1 MSRYKVIFTKPKDV
15 IPFNNQ
21 KMINSFIHKTIGHN
35 GYHDTFSEY
44 NISGLQGG
52 KYDAERGG
60 LVYEEPYI
68 IISSPNEEFNM
79 MIIEKL
85 LQRKQMLFGMTVA
98 DIRFVELGLNAHYDY
113 ISTLSPIIV
122 FDKKS
127 RRKITFKDEGWID
140 MLRQNCI
147 DKLRHMGIEDKT
159 FSIEAHYENKW
170 KTKMVYVGDVYNVC
184 SMVKLKVSGSI
195 GAREILYNLGLGG
208 SCGSGFGCVK
218 IVGSV
223 Y

>member
-1 MSRYKVIFTKPKDV
+1 MARYKVIFTKTKDV

-21 KMINSFIHKTIGHN
+21 KMLNSFIHKTIGHN

-85 LQRKQMLFGMTVA
+85 LQRKQTLFDMTVA
-98 DIRFVELGLNAHYDY
+98 DIRFVELRLNARAY
-113 ISTLSPIIV
+113 III
-122 FDKKS
+122 
-127 RRKITFKDEGWID
+127 T
-140 MLRQNCI
+140 
-147 DKLRHMGIEDKT
+147 
-159 FSIEAHYENKW
+159 
-170 KTKMVYVGDVYNVC
+170 
-184 SMVKLKVSGSI
+184 
-195 GAREILYNLGLGG
+195 
-208 SCGSGFGCVK
+208 
-218 IVGSV
+218 SV
-223 Y
+223 QS

>member
-1 MSRYKVIFTKPKDV
+1 MARYKVIFTKPTDV

-21 KMINSFIHKTIGHN
+21 KMLNSFIHKTIGHN
-35 GYHDTFSEY
+35 DYHDKFSEY

-85 LQRKQMLFGMTVA
+85 LQHKQMLFGMTVA

-127 RRKITFKDEGWID
+127 RRKITFKDEGWLD

-147 DKLRHMGIEDKT
+147 DKLRHMGIEDES
-159 FSIEAHYENKW
+159 FSIEPRYEKKW
-170 KTKMVYVGDVYNVC
+170 KTKMVWVGDIYNVC

-195 GAREILYNLGLGG
+195 TTREILYNLGLGG

>member
-1 MSRYKVIFTKPKDV
+1 MARYKVIFTKPTDV

-21 KMINSFIHKTIGHN
+21 KMLNSFIHKTIGHN

-85 LQRKQMLFGMTVA
+85 LQRKQTLFDMTVA
-98 DIRFVELGLNAHYDY
+98 DIRFVELRLNARYDY

-127 RRKITFKDEGWID
+127 RRKS
-140 MLRQNCI
+140 RRC
-147 DKLRHMGIEDKT
+147 
-159 FSIEAHYENKW
+159 
-170 KTKMVYVGDVYNVC
+170 VYGRGGLCNV
-184 SMVKLKVSGSI
+184 
-195 GAREILYNLGLGG
+195 
-208 SCGSGFGCVK
+208 
-218 IVGSV
+218 
-223 Y
+223 

>member
-1 MSRYKVIFTKPKDV
+1 MARYKVIFTKPMDV

-21 KMINSFIHKTIGHN
+21 KMLNSFIHKTIGHN

-68 IISSPNEEFNM
+68 IISSPNEEFNL

-85 LQRKQMLFGMTVA
+85 FQHKQTLFGMTVA

-127 RRKITFKDEGWID
+127 RRKITFKDEGWLD

-147 DKLRHMGIEDKT
+147 DKLHHMGIEDES
-159 FSIEAHYENKW
+159 FSIEPRYENKW
-170 KTKMVYVGDVYNVC
+170 KTKMVWVGDIYNVC

-195 GAREILYNLGLGG
+195 TTREILYNLGLGG

>member
-1 MSRYKVIFTKPKDV
+1 MARYKVIFTKPTDV

-21 KMINSFIHKTIGHN
+21 KMLNSFIHKTIGHN
-35 GYHDTFSEY
+35 DYHDKFSEY

-85 LQRKQMLFGMTVA
+85 LQRKQTLFDMTVA
-98 DIRFVELGLNAHYDY
+98 DVRFVELGLNAHYDY

-127 RRKITFKDEGWID
+127 RRKITFKDEGWLD

-147 DKLRHMGIEDKT
+147 DKLRHMGIEDES
-159 FSIEAHYENKW
+159 FSIEPRYEKKW
-170 KTKMVYVGDVYNVC
+170 KTKMVWVGDIYNVC

-195 GAREILYNLGLGG
+195 TTREILYNLGLGA